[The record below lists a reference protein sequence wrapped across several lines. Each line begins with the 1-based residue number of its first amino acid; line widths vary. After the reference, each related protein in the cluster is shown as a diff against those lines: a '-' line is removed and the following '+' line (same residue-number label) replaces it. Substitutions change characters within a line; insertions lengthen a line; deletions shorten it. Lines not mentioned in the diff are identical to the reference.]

1 MGRSMAALYPIV
13 LFLHGLTRWF
23 VLLTALWLLAMSV
36 APVSRQSPDA
46 WPPVRMPYHVY
57 LSTLRLQFLLGVLLL
72 FVSPIAQAAWSDMG
86 GAMRDR
92 MLRFFSIEH
101 TVMMV
106 LASGLAEA
114 GMARVIK
121 AKDDRGAARAALT
134 YGLLSLLVILAAIP
148 WPFREAAARPW
159 LRGW

>member
-13 LFLHGLTRWF
+13 LLLHGLNRWL
-23 VLLTALWLLAMSV
+23 VLLAALWLLATTVSPAGRQ
-36 APVSRQSPDA
+36 APTTS
-46 WPPVRMPYHVY
+46 PVRVPYHVY
-57 LSTLRLQFLLGVLLL
+57 LSTLRVQFLLGVLLL
-72 FVSPIAQAAWSDMG
+72 FISPIARAAWSDMG
-86 GAMRDR
+86 AAMRDR

-106 LASGLAEA
+106 LAVGLAEA

-121 AKDDRGAARAALT
+121 AKDGRGAARPALIF
-134 YGLLSLLVILAAIP
+134 GLLSLLVILAAIP
-148 WPFREAAARPW
+148 WPFREAVARPW